1 MFFQQNVCD
10 KMSAITPQNSCRRP
24 TGLMSSE
31 EARRLAAKKSWG
43 ANQVPTLDM
52 KKAEK
57 TWYIYIYIYLYI
69 FCIYSV
75 YIYIHS
81 IICEHGA
88 LIESCGVDSVIR
100 RSWSQWSSEKKLR
113 GSFDAAA
120 PVDSPR
126 TRDSSRYS
134 VDLGDFFLGKISM
147 RKMMRNDEKWW
158 DMMRNDTDR
167 IWSRSAESP
176 SSESWQASYA
186 MMPPF
191 ERAVKQAEAIQAEAR
206 KSQQWHVN
214 NVPWL
219 PSLHN
224 SPYIIIYHQLSSHI
238 SILWSLDSIDRY
250 GVDMDSMRFSPKH
263 WRMVAIE
270 MWILTLSSPGRCSPY
285 QKRSR
290 TVPEP
295 RMPREC
301 HRFTQWR
308 RLSFCCS
315 HLRLHEIYDMLIYVT
330 YVTYVNHYHI
340 L

>member
-1 MFFQQNVCD
+1 
-10 KMSAITPQNSCRRP
+10 MSATKCLPSHRKNSCRRP

-31 EARRLAAKKSWG
+31 GARRLAAKKSWG

-57 TWYIYIYIYLYI
+57 PDIY
-69 FCIYSV
+69 IYSV
-75 YIYIHS
+75 YILYIYIYTLYYMWTWSSHRILWCGFCDS
-81 IICEHGA
+81 QKLEPMELREKVARQFRRGSPCGLTEDER
-88 LIESCGVDSVIR
+88 LIEILCGF
-100 RSWSQWSSEKKLR
+100 
-113 GSFDAAA
+113 GGFF
-120 PVDSPR
+120 
-126 TRDSSRYS
+126 SRQNI
-134 VDLGDFFLGKISM
+134 DE
-147 RKMMRNDEKWW
+147 KMMRNDETWW

-301 HRFTQWR
+301 HSCTQWR